1 MTYKEQFEA
10 AKAAG
15 RVQGVSPVWTRFEK
29 EGDTVCGQLLGSSEV
44 PSGLGTGSYLQY
56 LMRTDDGLIKFSLGA
71 ATDREL
77 AVVLKMGELYRIEF
91 DGQTKIKGG
100 KRVNRFLVDA
110 IVVPEEEEITA
121 EDVPF

>member
-10 AKAAG
+10 AAKAG
-15 RVQGVSPVWTRFEK
+15 QVRSMSPVWTKFEK
-29 EGDTVCGQLLGSSEV
+29 EGDAVCGQLLSSSEV

-77 AVVLKMGELYRIEF
+77 AAVLKPGELYRIVY

-100 KRVNRFLVDA
+100 KRVNKFLVDA
-110 IVVPEEEEITA
+110 LVLPDTEEITA
-121 EDVPF
+121 GDVPF